1 VCLIRYFGE
10 FKMTVKAKLTII
22 LKANDTVVA
31 EIEDSSLWQE
41 VLSAVNNG
49 SKLNVSA
56 NVDNKQGTKLKAA
69 TDIPDVGGSAI
80 SGFAA
85 ELGVSQVV
93 AKGACAPTN
102 NSPYIHLDKHHWEAL
117 KKNTPER
124 GAKSVGAVVLAATL
138 LVLWKDKAGL
148 GATTMKEVVSVLDTI
163 GVPAKNPSR
172 TINNCEWLQLRNG
185 TIGLN
190 PAQTSKAVAV
200 AKAYCTKESPW
211 G

>member
-1 VCLIRYFGE
+1 
-10 FKMTVKAKLTII
+10 MTVKAKLTII

-31 EIEDSSLWQE
+31 EIDDSSLWQE
-41 VLSAVNNG
+41 VLAAVNNG

-56 NVDNKQGTKLKAA
+56 DVDNKQGTKLKGA
-69 TDIPDVGGSAI
+69 TDNPDAGGSAI

-93 AKGACAPTN
+93 AKGACGPTS

-117 KKNTPER
+117 KKSTPER
-124 GAKSVGAVVLAATL
+124 GSKSVGAVVLAATL

-148 GATTMKEVVSVLDTI
+148 GATTMKEVISVLDTI
-163 GVPAKNPSR
+163 GVPAQNPSR

-185 TIGLN
+185 SIGLN

-200 AKAYCTKESPW
+200 AKAYCIKESPW